1 MAASNDLIDSSLP
14 QETISALR
22 ACWERW
28 SASLPLDAR
37 NRPHAAAYLR
47 SDPTAA
53 GALVDQLEHV
63 LRALSASG
71 YFVPWEL
78 VAAEAVSGYKRD
90 SREKLQRLVALAGTR
105 RFTSLGVYD
114 LPRLGRDLRQVVAL
128 IEGLFDSGVDVTR
141 PGMAS
146 MRSQG
151 HLLSTLKVM
160 SEMLEV
166 AQLRDRAT
174 RSHRRRQL

>member
-1 MAASNDLIDSSLP
+1 MATSNDLIDSSLP
-14 QETISALR
+14 EATVAALR

-28 SASLPLDAR
+28 SASLPSDAR

-47 SDPTAA
+47 SDQTAA
-53 GALVDQLEHV
+53 GSLVDQLEPV
-63 LRALSASG
+63 LRALSSSG

-78 VAAEAVSGYKRD
+78 IAAEAVSGYKRD

-105 RFTSLGVYD
+105 RFTSVGVVD
-114 LPRLGRDLRQVVAL
+114 LPRLGRDLRQVVLL
-128 IEGLFDSGVDVTR
+128 IEGLFDSGVDVTW

-146 MRSQG
+146 MRER
-151 HLLSTLKVM
+151 HLLSMLKGM
-160 SEMLEV
+160 SEVLEV

-174 RSHRRRQL
+174 ASHRRRLL